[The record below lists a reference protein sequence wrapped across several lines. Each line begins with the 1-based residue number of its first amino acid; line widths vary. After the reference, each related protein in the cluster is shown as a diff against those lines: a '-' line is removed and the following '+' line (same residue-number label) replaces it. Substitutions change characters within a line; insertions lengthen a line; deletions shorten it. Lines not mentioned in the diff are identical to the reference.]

1 MGAPLILRSA
11 LWPKRQPQTASACQG
26 GCPAHP
32 RPSLG
37 LPWRGTGSAGAVRVP
52 RGAGRG
58 CGGGAQCQRNA
69 RKRLGSG
76 AEGASRANPRE
87 AALPARARAQ
97 LAEPRPREPGTGRS
111 CPALRRLLPASKL
124 SALVPCSPRAT
135 LGPWVSTGVRIGP
148 WERGGSQHP
157 GCTQP
162 LHPHGLGLCFPCCPE
177 VPSPTAP

>member
-32 RPSLG
+32 HPSLG
-37 LPWRGTGSAGAVRVP
+37 LPWRATGAQEPCGSLMG
-52 RGAGRG
+52 GGRG
-58 CGGGAQCQRNA
+58 CGGGARCQQNA

-111 CPALRRLLPASKL
+111 FVLLPASKP
-124 SALVPCSPRAT
+124 SAPVPCSPR
-135 LGPWVSTGVRIGP
+135 LWVSTRVRIGP
-148 WERGGSQHP
+148 WEQGGSQHP
-157 GCTQP
+157 GCTQAQ
-162 LHPHGLGLCFPCCPE
+162 HPHGLGLCFPCCPE
-177 VPSPTAP
+177 VPSPTTP